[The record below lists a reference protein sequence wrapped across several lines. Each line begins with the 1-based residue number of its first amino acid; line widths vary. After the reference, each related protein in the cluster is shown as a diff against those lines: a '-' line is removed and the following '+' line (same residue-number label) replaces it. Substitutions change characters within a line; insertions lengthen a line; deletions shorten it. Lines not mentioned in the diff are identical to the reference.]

1 MLIVSKLY
9 SKSNNEQ
16 YDTDMSDK
24 IMSCKDKPQVITLR
38 KMAHRILFQVLVGL
52 IVLSVVFFNCI
63 VKEWN
68 SLPNH
73 IREDNNYLK
82 LFTMYL

>member
-1 MLIVSKLY
+1 MG
-9 SKSNNEQ
+9 
-16 YDTDMSDK
+16 
-24 IMSCKDKPQVITLR
+24 
-38 KMAHRILFQVLVGL
+38 HRILFQVLVGL

-73 IREDNNYLK
+73 IREDNNYLYI
-82 LFTMYL
+82 FIMYL

>member
-1 MLIVSKLY
+1 MIQICQTRLCLARI
-9 SKSNNEQ
+9 E
-16 YDTDMSDK
+16 
-24 IMSCKDKPQVITLR
+24 PRVITLR
-38 KMAHRILFQVLVGL
+38 NMAHRILFQVLVGL

>member
-1 MLIVSKLY
+1 MYNKSK
-9 SKSNNEQ
+9 NEHC
-16 YDTDMSDK
+16 DVDMSDK
-24 IMSCKDKPQVITLR
+24 IIFCKDRSTGYNFK

-68 SLPNH
+68 ILPNH
-73 IREDNNYLK
+73 IREDNNYL
-82 LFTMYL
+82 